1 MPIGSPPSDKYVVYT
16 LDNNEDTS
24 CSSGLEDGQIVFRD
38 PEHVSLQEKPD
49 SKRNGNGR
57 IRSVSFESSTHWGQ
71 RGSMRMKCCCFWNI
85 ILVIALV
92 SVTVN
97 FIITLGDYKNLKSSW
112 ANINNTDNQAEA
124 TPSTVSPTPADVRQ
138 EHVNFDRYK
147 VCETSDC
154 IHQAA
159 SVLSRMNTNANPCEV
174 ETNPGP
180 SNLNDSSYPCSICS
194 HECTWDSDAI
204 VCDNCDKW
212 CHIGCVNISPSMYE
226 KFGNS
231 SALWICPI
239 CDTPNHSRTIFQSYL
254 SSGNSVLNPNSY
266 SVLSDSSAFSLSFN
280 INDSHENFGD
290 PVATSSPKP
299 PVTKQLKNK
308 NINRQNSLRVLQ
320 INFRSCK
327 NKVPQIEN
335 LLTSSKPD
343 IIIGNE
349 TWLNKDVLSSEIFP
363 NTLFED
369 VFRNDRV
376 GKEGG
381 GVLIAIKKGIICQE
395 VYKSK
400 NVELIAAQINITDTK
415 SLIIISAY
423 RPPNKNDLDY
433 LKQMIIEI
441 NELKL
446 KFKNSTF
453 WLGGDFNLPDIKW
466 PEQNISGS
474 MYTKELNEA
483 FIDMLNNLGI
493 EQMVDFPTRKDNIL
507 DLFCTNQ
514 PALITKIKS
523 IPGISDHD
531 IVLVD
536 AICKPQR
543 SKQSQHKIYLWKKV
557 DIKKIKDITSH
568 FISEL
573 ISQANE
579 NLKILTNYGIN
590 SKKVVIK

>member
-1 MPIGSPPSDKYVVYT
+1 MAQFGRDLDTACIRIISSEIVDKHTEY
-16 LDNNEDTS
+16 LIE
-24 CSSGLEDGQIVFRD
+24 
-38 PEHVSLQEKPD
+38 
-49 SKRNGNGR
+49 
-57 IRSVSFESSTHWGQ
+57 
-71 RGSMRMKCCCFWNI
+71 
-85 ILVIALV
+85 
-92 SVTVN
+92 VTVG
-97 FIITLGDYKNLKSSW
+97 TYTW
-112 ANINNTDNQAEA
+112 
-124 TPSTVSPTPADVRQ
+124 TVK
-138 EHVNFDRYK
+138 HRY
-147 VCETSDC
+147 SDFYEL
-154 IHQAA
+154 H
-159 SVLSRMNTNANPCEV
+159 EKV

-254 SSGNSVLNPNSY
+254 SSG
-266 SVLSDSSAFSLSFN
+266 
-280 INDSHENFGD
+280 
-290 PVATSSPKP
+290 
-299 PVTKQLKNK
+299 
-308 NINRQNSLRVLQ
+308 
-320 INFRSCK
+320 
-327 NKVPQIEN
+327 
-335 LLTSSKPD
+335 
-343 IIIGNE
+343 
-349 TWLNKDVLSSEIFP
+349 
-363 NTLFED
+363 
-369 VFRNDRV
+369 
-376 GKEGG
+376 
-381 GVLIAIKKGIICQE
+381 IICQE

-415 SLIIISAY
+415 SLVIISAY
-423 RPPNKNDLDY
+423 RPPNKNDIDY

-579 NLKILTNYGIN
+579 NLNIDQLWNKFKEGSNKIIDDNVPSKITKSKYTNPWANRDIDHLC
-590 SKKVVIK
+590 KKTT

>member
-1 MPIGSPPSDKYVVYT
+1 MECGQYMKEEDVFLQIKINIHVNVNWNRFLFFCIAIVSCQQGCLIIEPMTVFVIVPKWVNSTGPDSNKYEGIT
-16 LDNNEDTS
+16 ISLQCDTTIEVS
-24 CSSGLEDGQIVFRD
+24 TQIYYWHL
-38 PEHVSLQEKPD
+38 HVSNFKNKCVFGKSDRHIHLLI
-49 SKRNGNGR
+49 R
-57 IRSVSFESSTHWGQ
+57 ILLS
-71 RGSMRMKCCCFWNI
+71 
-85 ILVIALV
+85 
-92 SVTVN
+92 
-97 FIITLGDYKNLKSSW
+97 
-112 ANINNTDNQAEA
+112 NQ
-124 TPSTVSPTPADVRQ
+124 
-138 EHVNFDRYK
+138 
-147 VCETSDC
+147 
-154 IHQAA
+154 
-159 SVLSRMNTNANPCEV
+159 V

-254 SSGNSVLNPNSY
+254 SSGNSILNPNSY

-415 SLIIISAY
+415 SLVIISAY
-423 RPPNKNDLDY
+423 RPPNKNDIDY

-579 NLKILTNYGIN
+579 NLNIDQLWNKFKEGSNKIIDDNVPSKITKSKYTNPWANRDIDHLC
-590 SKKVVIK
+590 KKQRKAYNKAKKNW